1 MINRICLVSIR
12 IQLEHLL
19 LSFVMNQMNKLT
31 KEILTLFLISTL
43 LGITAQAVLP
53 NGIGLKTEMTMMGD
67 DPTGVSV
74 PSVAINPN
82 GGNEVAS
89 NISLKNAYL
98 AYEKHSALFLD
109 ARNPEDFG
117 DGHIS
122 DAVNLPAHA
131 FIDSLQYLENLDFGI
146 HIITYCDGE
155 DCNASID
162 LAADLKMMGFSKV
175 NFFFG
180 GWQEWR
186 DAGYPIE
193 SSP

>member
-1 MINRICLVSIR
+1 M
-12 IQLEHLL
+12 EHLL
-19 LSFVMNQMNKLT
+19 LSFVMNKMNKLI
-31 KEILTLFLISTL
+31 KDIFTLFTISAV
-43 LGITAQAVLP
+43 LGISAQALLP
-53 NGIGLKTEMTMMGD
+53 NGIGLKTELTMVGD
-67 DPTGVSV
+67 ESSGVAV
-74 PSVAINPN
+74 PSVSINPS
-82 GGNEVAS
+82 GDEEAAS

-98 AYEKHSALFLD
+98 AFDNNSALFFD
-109 ARNPEDFG
+109 ARGPEDFSA
-117 DGHIS
+117 GHIRG
-122 DAVNLPAHA
+122 AVNLPVHA
-131 FIDSLQYLENLDFGI
+131 FMDSLLYLENLDFDR

-186 DAGYPIE
+186 DAGHPVE